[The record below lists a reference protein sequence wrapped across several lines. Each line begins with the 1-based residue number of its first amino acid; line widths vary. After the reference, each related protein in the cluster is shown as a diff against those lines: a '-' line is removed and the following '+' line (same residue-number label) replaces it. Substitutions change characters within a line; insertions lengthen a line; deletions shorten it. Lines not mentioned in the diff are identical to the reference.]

1 MDTLLITGADGF
13 FASRFIQYY
22 SDKYNVIGLN
32 HDSLDITDEKETI
45 ETIMKYCP
53 TYVVH
58 TAAISDTSMC
68 ERNPE
73 MSFNINVRGSLNVA
87 KACSYTKAKLIYL
100 SSDQVYNGNTEA
112 GPYTESRMAVPNTV
126 YGNHKMAAENG
137 ITNTMENA
145 VILRL
150 TWLFSFPER
159 CKKLNSNIIWN
170 VVKAAIKNEPITLP
184 VNEYRGITY
193 IYDLLKSFDGV
204 LDLERGLY
212 NTGSENNLSTYEIA
226 EIVLKKIGLGH
237 RVEELLIKDTERY
250 KLGNRD
256 LRISNSKLR
265 KKDILFTNTEEAVT
279 SCINDFQFKMM

>member
-1 MDTLLITGADGF
+1 MDTILITGADGF

-58 TAAISDTSMC
+58 TAAISDTSKC

-87 KACSYTKAKLIYL
+87 KACNYTNAKLIFL
-100 SSDQVYNGNTEA
+100 SSDQVYNGNTEV
-112 GPYTESRMAVPNTV
+112 GPYTESLIAVPNTV
-126 YGNHKMAAENG
+126 YGNHKIAAENG
-137 ITNTMENA
+137 ISNTIENA

-150 TWLFSFPER
+150 TWLFSLPER
-159 CKKLNSNIIWN
+159 CKKVNSNIIWN
-170 VVKAAIKNEPITLP
+170 VVKSALKNEPIKLP
-184 VNEYRGITY
+184 ANEYRGITY
-193 IYDLLKSFDGV
+193 VYDLLKSFDKV
-204 LDLERGLY
+204 LSLPSGLY

-226 EIVLKKIGLGH
+226 KIVLKKIGLGH
-237 RVEELLIKDTERY
+237 RVDELLIKDTDRY
-250 KLGNRD
+250 KVENRD
-256 LRISNSKLR
+256 LRISNNKLG
-265 KKDILFTNTEEAVT
+265 KHDILFTSTEEAVT
-279 SCINDFQFKMM
+279 SCIDDFQFRMS